1 MVVAMRQTQTAEPDI
16 KTGDLIHAHSPEI
29 AGNRVCYKNLT
40 TLLTGKN
47 EVNYA
52 PATREYFFRYER

>member
-1 MVVAMRQTQTAEPDI
+1 MNNI
-16 KTGDLIHAHSPEI
+16 
-29 AGNRVCYKNLT
+29 YKNLT

-47 EVNYA
+47 EVHYA